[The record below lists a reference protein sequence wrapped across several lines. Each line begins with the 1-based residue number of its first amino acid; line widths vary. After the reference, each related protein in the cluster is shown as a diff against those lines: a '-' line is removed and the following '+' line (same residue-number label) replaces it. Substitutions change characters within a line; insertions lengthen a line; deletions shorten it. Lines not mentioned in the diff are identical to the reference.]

1 MRIEQSQNVCIE
13 ERERKR
19 RKRERENFFKEWEEL
34 DKLPGTPL

>member
-13 ERERKR
+13 ERERK